1 MDGKLVSGSLSVN
14 EGSEQSVH
22 SPFLTYTEQF
32 YEMLPFYLSIG
43 MTYEQFWE
51 GDPALTTYYRHANE
65 LKIERK
71 NQELWLQGLYIYE
84 ALCDVAPIMNAMA
97 KKGTKPRPYPGQ
109 PYAVTEK
116 QRKREAEEKERKVA
130 EKGRRMLEMFMRKSR
145 KQTEGTSQTE

>member
-1 MDGKLVSGSLSVN
+1 
-14 EGSEQSVH
+14 
-22 SPFLTYTEQF
+22 
-32 YEMLPFYLSIG
+32 

-51 GDPALTTYYRHANE
+51 GDPALAKYYRHANE

-97 KKGTKPRPYPGQ
+97 KRGTKAQPYPEQ

-116 QRKREAEEKERKVA
+116 QRRREAEEKERKVA
-130 EKGRRMLEMFMRKSR
+130 EKGRRMLEMFMGKAR